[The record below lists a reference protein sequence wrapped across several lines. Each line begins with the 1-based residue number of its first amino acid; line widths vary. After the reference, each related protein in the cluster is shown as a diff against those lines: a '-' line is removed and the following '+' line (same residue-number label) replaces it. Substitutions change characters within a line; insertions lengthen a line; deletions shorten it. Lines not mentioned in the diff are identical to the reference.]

1 MTSSNLAAQ
10 LEERGYKGRAVP
22 FQHLYDLQEGIK
34 GHYEQGL
41 IEKGLY
47 QEYLS
52 PFTFDIPT
60 SWPDARSLIVVAVP
74 HPQFQIVFTWRG
86 KQTPLLMPPTYVH
99 GERIDSK
106 VQDVLAEILE
116 PEGYRVARAVL
127 PKKLLAVRSGLA
139 TYGRNNI
146 TYVPGMGSFYRLA
159 AFYSDLP
166 CQKDSWREAQMMA
179 ACENCS
185 ACLRNCPTGAISADR
200 FLLHAERCIV
210 YHNEQPGDV
219 PFPRWMDP
227 SWHNCLIGCMRCQN
241 VCPQDKEL
249 WQWVEEGA
257 EFSEQETALL
267 LEGGPL
273 EQLPAATM
281 EKLEHADL
289 ARHAGP
295 LPRNLSV
302 LLSQQC

>member
-1 MTSSNLAAQ
+1 
-10 LEERGYKGRAVP
+10 
-22 FQHLYDLQEGIK
+22 
-34 GHYEQGL
+34 
-41 IEKGLY
+41 
-47 QEYLS
+47 
-52 PFTFDIPT
+52 
-60 SWPDARSLIVVAVP
+60 
-74 HPQFQIVFTWRG
+74 
-86 KQTPLLMPPTYVH
+86 
-99 GERIDSK
+99 
-106 VQDVLAEILE
+106 
-116 PEGYRVARAVL
+116 VARAVL